1 MGDLPTALALGRVVE
16 VEISDKGLRAKL
28 QRLDRPAGIITDW
41 IAVASLMAG
50 PEVGT
55 LFAPEE
61 DDVAVVAFSAKR
73 PVILGFITGGASGAP
88 TADLKE
94 RTIASRDKNMI
105 VLIDGQNSG
114 ITLKD
119 KHDNEIVMNA
129 DGISIK
135 TKGELK
141 IDAQGTTT
149 IKGATVELNP

>member
-1 MGDLPTALALGRVVE
+1 MGELPTALALGRVVE
-16 VEISDKGLRAKL
+16 VEVSEKGLRARL
-28 QRLDRPAGIITDW
+28 QRLDRPDGIVTDW

-55 LFAPEE
+55 LFAPEI
-61 DDVAVVAFSAKR
+61 DDLAVLAFSAKR

-88 TADLKE
+88 TDDLNE

-105 VLIDGQNSG
+105 VLIDGANSG

-119 KHDNEIVMNA
+119 SHANEIVMNA

-135 TKGELK
+135 TNGTLTIE
-141 IDAQGTTT
+141 AAGTTT